1 MSSATENPTKKKS
14 KRWIGML
21 MLPLIIVAA
30 VMLVRSMMQSKPP
43 LEHEVKQF
51 PERLAHVIT
60 VEEIPFRAHAVG
72 YGSVEPSVVLKYK
85 AEVAGKVTYVHPS
98 LKQGGSIAAGTE
110 VIRIEPTTYEISL
123 GQSKAGLANTQSSLK
138 QLEAEEKSAKNSLE
152 IAKRNLAL
160 GQQEYNRV
168 RSLWDKRLIA
178 RSTLDAEQQKVLQL
192 SASVETI
199 QGNLDTFKSRRAA
212 VQAQIQQSKSSVAGS
227 TDTLARTTVSLPF
240 DARIGEVLAE
250 EGAFVSAGTQLFEAL
265 GTQAVEIDAQL
276 SVRSVGQLMGAF
288 VKDLGAAPAVSQMES
303 ALSKLAL
310 EAKVHQVADSLPV
323 SWNAKLVRVGE
334 SVDSTRDTVSFT
346 VRVENP
352 YEGVMPG
359 KRPPLLKGLYV
370 AVEFK
375 APPINYIVIPREAVH
390 EGRAYVVGADNKLEI
405 RPVTPMMTQGNLV
418 VIADGL
424 SVGDQVIIS
433 DLVPVIEGLPLK
445 PIELPEELESLRKEA
460 LGEVAL

>member
-1 MSSATENPTKKKS
+1 MSNATENPIKNKS
-14 KRWIGML
+14 KKWIGVL
-21 MLPLIIVAA
+21 MLPLIVIAA
-30 VMLVRSMMQSKPP
+30 VLLVRSMMQSKPA
-43 LEHEVKQF
+43 LEHEIKQF

-60 VEEIPFRAHAVG
+60 LQKIPFRAHAVG

-138 QLEAEEKSAKNSLE
+138 QLEAEEKSTKNSLE

-199 QGNLDTFKSRRAA
+199 QGSLDTFTSRRAA
-212 VQAQIQQSKSSVAGS
+212 IQAQIQQSKSTVAGS
-227 TDTLARTTVSLPF
+227 TDTLSRTTVRLPF

-250 EGAFVSAGTQLFEAL
+250 EGAFVSAGAQLFEAL
-265 GTQAVEIDAQL
+265 GTKAVEIDAQL

-288 VKDLGAAPAVSQMES
+288 GKEMQAAPAVSQMES
-303 ALSKLAL
+303 VLSKLEL
-310 EAKVHQVADSLPV
+310 EATVHQVADSLGV
-323 SWNAKLVRVGE
+323 NWSAKLVRVGE

-352 YEGVMPG
+352 YEGVVPG

-370 AVEFK
+370 AVGFR
-375 APPINYIVIPREAVH
+375 APPTDYIVVPREAIH

-418 VIADGL
+418 IIAEGL
-424 SVGDQVIIS
+424 AVGERVIIS
-433 DLVPVIEGLPLK
+433 DLVPVIEGLPIK

-460 LGEVAL
+460 LGEVTL

>member
-1 MSSATENPTKKKS
+1 
-14 KRWIGML
+14 
-21 MLPLIIVAA
+21 
-30 VMLVRSMMQSKPP
+30 
-43 LEHEVKQF
+43 
-51 PERLAHVIT
+51 
-60 VEEIPFRAHAVG
+60 
-72 YGSVEPSVVLKYK
+72 VLKYK

-110 VIRIEPTTYEISL
+110 VVRIEPTTYEISL
-123 GQSKAGLANTQSSLK
+123 GQSKAGLANIQSSLK

-192 SASVETI
+192 SSSVETI
-199 QGNLDTFKSRRAA
+199 QGNLDTFQSRRAA
-212 VQAQIQQSKSSVAGS
+212 IEAQIQQSKSSVEGS
-227 TDTLARTTVSLPF
+227 ADTLARTTVSLPF
-240 DARIGEVLAE
+240 DARIGEVQAE

-276 SVRSVGQLMGAF
+276 SVKSVGQLMGAF
-288 VKDLGAAPAVSQMES
+288 GQEFSTAPDVSQMEKVLET
-303 ALSKLAL
+303 LSL
-310 EAKVHQVADSLPV
+310 EATVHQVADSLPV

-352 YEGVMPG
+352 YEGVVPG

-370 AVEFK
+370 GVEFK
-375 APPINYIVIPREAVH
+375 APPVDHIVLPREAIH

-405 RPVTPMMTQGNLV
+405 RPVTPVMSQGNLV
-418 VIADGL
+418 VIGEGL

-433 DLVPVIEGLPLK
+433 DLVPVIEGLPIK
-445 PIELPEELESLRKEA
+445 AIELPEELELLRKEA